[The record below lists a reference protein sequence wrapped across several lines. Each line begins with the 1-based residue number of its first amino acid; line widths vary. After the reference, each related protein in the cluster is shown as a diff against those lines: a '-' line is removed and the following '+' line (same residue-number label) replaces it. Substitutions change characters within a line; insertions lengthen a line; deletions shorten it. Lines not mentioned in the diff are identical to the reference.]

1 MRKVELPQL
10 GEMLE
15 QPWLATLAT
24 YRKNGTV
31 MLSPVW
37 FEYDGADFIVS
48 LVAGHG
54 KERQIRDDPRVTL
67 CIAEEETFPGRVIE
81 VSGTATVGPDVGAE
95 GILRIATRY
104 VGAAL
109 ARKYV
114 DHYGGFEW
122 LLLRLAPQRI
132 RALDHRDE
140 PLMRGAEPKYLEKD
154 YTAAEPQTF

>member
-1 MRKVELPQL
+1 VRNVDLSQL

-37 FEYDGADFIVS
+37 FEYDGTDFIVS
-48 LVAGHG
+48 LVGGHG
-54 KERQIRDDPRVTL
+54 KEKQIRNDPRVTL

-81 VSGTATVGPDVGAE
+81 ASGTAVVGPDAGAE

-109 ARKYV
+109 ARRYV
-114 DHYGGFEW
+114 DHYEGFEW
-122 LLLRLAPQRI
+122 LLMRLAPQRL

-140 PLMRGAEPKYLEKD
+140 PLMHAAEPRYLEKD

>member
-37 FEYDGADFIVS
+37 FEFDGADFIVS

-81 VSGTATVGPDVGAE
+81 VSGTGTVGPDVGAE

-154 YTAAEPQTF
+154 YTAVEPQTF